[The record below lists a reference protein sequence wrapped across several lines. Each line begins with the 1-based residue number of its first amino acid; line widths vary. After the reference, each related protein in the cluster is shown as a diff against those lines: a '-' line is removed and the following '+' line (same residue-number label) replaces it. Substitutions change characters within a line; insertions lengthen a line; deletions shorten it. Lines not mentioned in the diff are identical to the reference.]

1 MNLLYQRVKCPVTL
15 QLIRRW
21 LRAPIWINGQLVK
34 RRKGVPQG
42 SPISPLLSNI
52 MLHELDKEMEKRGL
66 RFVRY
71 ADDFSIYCKTKQE
84 ARKAGNA
91 IYVFLR
97 DKLKLPINRE
107 KSGIYRPVNFTIL
120 GYGFVPIYQ
129 KGVKGKYQLIV
140 DKSRWGEL
148 KANLKEA
155 TRKTNPMSFDERMWK
170 LKVIQQGWI
179 NNYRLANMQGKLLE
193 LDGWLRNR
201 IRYCIWHHWKK
212 RERKRKN
219 LIRLGVN
226 PADAYAWSRSRLG
239 GWAIAQSPILNTTIT
254 IDRLVKRGY
263 EPLITWYK
271 KVAPE
276 KFTPTLFPIV

>member
-1 MNLLYQRVKCPVTL
+1 M
-15 QLIRRW
+15 
-21 LRAPIWINGQLVK
+21 
-34 RRKGVPQG
+34 
-42 SPISPLLSNI
+42 
-52 MLHELDKEMEKRGL
+52 EMERQGL

-71 ADDFSIYCKTKQE
+71 ADDFSIYCKTRNE
-84 ARKAGNA
+84 ARKIGNA

-107 KSGIYRPVNFTIL
+107 KSGIRRPVNFKIL
-120 GYGFVPIYQ
+120 GYGFVPTYQ
-129 KGVKGKYQLIV
+129 KGKKGKYQLIV
-140 DKSRWGEL
+140 DSTRWKSFKAKL
-148 KANLKEA
+148 KDV
-155 TRKTNPMSFDERMWK
+155 TRKTNPMSFKERVQK
-170 LKVIQQGWI
+170 IKQIQRGWI
-179 NNYRLANMQGKLLE
+179 NNFRLANIQGKLLE

-201 IRYCIWHHWKK
+201 LRYCIWHHWKK
-212 RERKRKN
+212 RVRKRKN

-226 PADAYAWSRSRLG
+226 PKDAYRWSSSRLG

-276 KFTPTLFPIV
+276 KFTLTLFPIV